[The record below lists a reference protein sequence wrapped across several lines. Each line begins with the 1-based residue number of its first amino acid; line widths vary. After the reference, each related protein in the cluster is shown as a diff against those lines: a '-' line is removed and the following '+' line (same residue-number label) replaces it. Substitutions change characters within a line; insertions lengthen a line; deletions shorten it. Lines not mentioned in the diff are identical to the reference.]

1 MDEYLI
7 YLENLNK
14 VVSLGL
20 TKLAILK
27 NINLRIKKGE
37 FLAIVGASGSGKST
51 LLNII
56 GCLDKP
62 TSGTYLLNNKT
73 IDQLKDDELARIR
86 NMEIGFVFQS
96 FNLIPYYTA
105 LRNVEVPLTYG
116 RTGNKKEIAKN
127 LLVRLGLGERLNHKP
142 NIMSGG
148 EKQRVAIAR
157 ALSTSPSLI
166 LADEP
171 TGALDS
177 KSGQEVLKIF
187 EGLHAEG
194 KTIIMVTHNQE
205 NAQYAKRTI
214 VLKDGEI
221 VDEYAGNFE
230 SSV

>member
-1 MDEYLI
+1 MDDYIIKLEYI
-7 YLENLNK
+7 NKTVNLGAAK
-14 VVSLGL
+14 L
-20 TKLAILK
+20 TILK
-27 NINLRIKKGE
+27 NIDLRVKKGE

-56 GCLDKP
+56 GCLDRP
-62 TSGTYLLNNKT
+62 TSGTYLLNNQE
-73 IDQLKDDELARIR
+73 IDRLKDDELAFIR
-86 NMEIGFVFQS
+86 NREIGFVFQS

-116 RTGNKKEIAKN
+116 RTSNRKEIAEN

-157 ALSTSPSLI
+157 ALSTEPSLI

-187 EGLHAEG
+187 SKLHSEG

-205 NAQYAKRTI
+205 NAQYAERTI

-221 VDEYAGNFE
+221 VDEYA
-230 SSV
+230 